1 LIPVQH
7 RRLLI
12 DASLCSKEFGAS
24 WLLSLLT
31 KHIQKQLEIRF
42 PDVWK
47 ELYTVSLLRTFH
59 PCSFRYIAER
69 YEHYIL
75 SEYYPGLAL
84 SSASLSALLKKVG
97 TRRDAI
103 VAFMKDFFFDERE
116 YLIFDGIVSFSK
128 AMDDTQRGYNNQKV
142 YDPQVNLLYAFYG
155 GTPSGMPAYYRKF
168 PGNVRD
174 VSAFGTGIAE
184 MGIHDIVVIADK
196 GFGSSTNFTG
206 LDSS

>member
-1 LIPVQH
+1 
-7 RRLLI
+7 
-12 DASLCSKEFGAS
+12 
-24 WLLSLLT
+24 
-31 KHIQKQLEIRF
+31 
-42 PDVWK
+42 
-47 ELYTVSLLRTFH
+47 
-59 PCSFRYIAER
+59 
-69 YEHYIL
+69 
-75 SEYYPGLAL
+75 
-84 SSASLSALLKKVG
+84 
-97 TRRDAI
+97 
-103 VAFMKDFFFDERE
+103 MKDFFFDERE